1 VQLRYLFGGKDLVEA
16 RAHLTYAQY
25 ARHGFFELL
34 AVSALVLLVLL
45 AVDALLRRSPGRRTH
60 GARLL
65 SAGLVALVFVVMAS
79 ALQRMRLYEQVY
91 GLTELRLYAI
101 GIILWLG
108 VVFVWFSMTVLRGRR
123 SLFAV
128 GAVAAG
134 FVATA
139 ILNAANPDALIART
153 NLDRPGVDVAYV
165 AGLSDDAV
173 PELLEALPG
182 LRPEVRRPLA
192 IELLGRSE
200 WGGDWR
206 SFNLARARARS
217 LLASHHEE
225 LVELS
230 R

>member
-1 VQLRYLFGGKDLVEA
+1 
-16 RAHLTYAQY
+16 
-25 ARHGFFELL
+25 
-34 AVSALVLLVLL
+34 
-45 AVDALLRRSPGRRTH
+45 
-60 GARLL
+60 
-65 SAGLVALVFVVMAS
+65 
-79 ALQRMRLYEQVY
+79 
-91 GLTELRLYAI
+91 LTELRLYAV
-101 GIILWLG
+101 GIIFWLG
-108 VVFVWFSMTVLRGRR
+108 VVFIWFSMTVLQGRR

-134 FVATA
+134 FAATA
-139 ILNAANPDALIART
+139 VLNVANPDALIART

-182 LRPEVRRPLA
+182 LRPDVRRSLA
-192 IELLGRSE
+192 IELLIRSE
-200 WGGDWR
+200 SGGDWR

-217 LLASHHEE
+217 LLASRHEE